1 MPNLGSL
8 DKLVPG
14 EKVLSKSRWGWA
26 QRITKQK
33 VKIPAGF
40 YLLEDGHLNL
50 RCLTGIVCLIVRGRS
65 LLTDAFVRAETLD
78 SSIHRRIW
86 VKNCVMWIK
95 NCGETSRQA
104 KAFGGEKKIPG
115 KYPIL
120 SEKICSY
127 NDNLP
132 TEISFSEI
140 PGLDQLK
147 EKLFSKRPLVWA
159 ELMCLSSVAAF

>member
-1 MPNLGSL
+1 MHNLGSL

-33 VKIPAGF
+33 AKIPAGF

-78 SSIHRRIW
+78 SSIHRRI
-86 VKNCVMWIK
+86 
-95 NCGETSRQA
+95 
-104 KAFGGEKKIPG
+104 
-115 KYPIL
+115 
-120 SEKICSY
+120 
-127 NDNLP
+127 
-132 TEISFSEI
+132 
-140 PGLDQLK
+140 
-147 EKLFSKRPLVWA
+147 
-159 ELMCLSSVAAF
+159 